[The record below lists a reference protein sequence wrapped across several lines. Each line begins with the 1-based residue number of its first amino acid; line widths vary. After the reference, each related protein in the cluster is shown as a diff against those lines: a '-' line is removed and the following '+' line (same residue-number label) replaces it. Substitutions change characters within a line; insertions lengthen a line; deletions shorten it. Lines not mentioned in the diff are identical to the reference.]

1 MNEARRVVAAIAMTV
16 FGLVL
21 AGCDASTELARPCC
35 YRGDVALTHL
45 ADTRLTL
52 ENGATVAFDEV
63 FIGFSADPVPL
74 ARAFPFRVADIRF
87 VDFASLRDV
96 LPRYDANGDHYL
108 QEPELTALYVHE
120 AARGLGHP
128 LARIDPS
135 GSGGA
140 IATSRADVSALVRFV
155 ERHLNEMAQPQRR
168 IFYDLRRL
176 GDELQM
182 VPVLLDDR
190 VQGFRP

>member
-21 AGCDASTELARPCC
+21 AGCDVSTELARPCC

-52 ENGATVAFDEV
+52 ENGATVAFGEV

-87 VDFASLRDV
+87 VEFASLRDV

-128 LARIDPS
+128 VARIDPS
-135 GSGGA
+135 GRGGA

-155 ERHLNEMAQPQRR
+155 ERHLDEMAQPQRR
-168 IFYDLRRL
+168 IFHDLRRL

-190 VQGFRP
+190 VQGLRP